1 MGESNTLLEGRA
13 NAFTVDSETKIQ
25 NQIDRLRDSLSRAE
39 QGRELKVNNAVEL
52 MDEKVAFLTER
63 FDQRFQTNE

>member
-39 QGRELKVNNAVEL
+39 QGREMKVNTAVEL

-63 FDQRFQTNE
+63 FDQRF